1 VNINSNA
8 PIVIAYVLLSGSV
21 WAQDANPQVKTDNGV
36 KMDNGGQFGFDSS
49 RSVEGTLAAI
59 SVKRRSNPWMCRR
72 TGQSQHRA
80 GVAELQFGLR
90 CLRR

>member
-1 VNINSNA
+1 VKINSNA
-8 PIVIAYVLLSGSV
+8 PALIAYVLLSGSA
-21 WAQDANPQVKTDNGV
+21 WAQDAHPQVKKDT
-36 KMDNGGQFGFDSS
+36 GGQFGFDSS

-90 CLRR
+90 CL